1 MKLLSVIIP
10 AYNMEAFLPQ
20 CVESIIRTTSR
31 TLVEVVIVNDGSEDK
46 TLRIAQQ
53 FVDKY
58 PDTVRLIDK
67 ENGNYGSTINAALPV
82 VQGEYVKILDAD
94 DRFEGSLLASFLTFL
109 QKRRGNTIC
118 RGWKVSRA

>member
-53 FVDKY
+53 LSINIPIRFDSS
-58 PDTVRLIDK
+58 TRRMETMVR
-67 ENGNYGSTINAALPV
+67 P
-82 VQGEYVKILDAD
+82 
-94 DRFEGSLLASFLTFL
+94 
-109 QKRRGNTIC
+109 
-118 RGWKVSRA
+118 